1 MKIKEKIW
9 EQSLRQTVD
18 IEAMQFGFM
27 PGRGTTDAIFV
38 LRQLIE
44 KYNEGAKELY
54 MIFVDL
60 EKAFDRV
67 PRSLIEWALRRKG
80 VPERLVA
87 AIMVMYNQAETV
99 VQIEGEVSDSF
110 MVKVG
115 VHQGSIL
122 SPLLFNIVLDEI
134 AKVVDKEQLMELL
147 YADDLVL
154 IGRTQDE
161 VKEKFSKWKE
171 ALEQKRLKVNLS
183 KTRS

>member
-1 MKIKEKIW
+1 
-9 EQSLRQTVD
+9 
-18 IEAMQFGFM
+18 M

-80 VPERLVA
+80 VPETLVA
-87 AIMVMYNQAETV
+87 AIMVMYNQVETV
-99 VQIEGEVSDSF
+99 VQMEGEVSDSF

-134 AKVVDKEQLMELL
+134 AKVINKEELMELVAALAAQL
-147 YADDLVL
+147 YCIFIYTINRYSLLLRADISVRS
-154 IGRTQDE
+154 GMRTHAHRA
-161 VKEKFSKWKE
+161 S
-171 ALEQKRLKVNLS
+171 LR
-183 KTRS
+183 R

>member
-1 MKIKEKIW
+1 M
-9 EQSLRQTVD
+9 VD
-18 IEAMQFGFM
+18 IGPMQFGFM
-27 PGRGTTDAIFV
+27 PARGTTDAIFI

-44 KYNEGAKELY
+44 KYNEGANDLY

-67 PRSLIEWALRRKG
+67 PRKLIEWALRRKG

-87 AIMVMYNQAETV
+87 AIMAMYNQVETV
-99 VQIEGEVSDSF
+99 VQMEGETSDSF

-134 AKVVDKEQLMELL
+134 AKVVNKEQLIGRL

-154 IGRTQDE
+154 IGRTLDE
-161 VKEKFSKWKE
+161 VREEF
-171 ALEQKRLKVNLS
+171 
-183 KTRS
+183 